1 MNGATTRL
9 TSRHRFRVDPV
20 ACVAAA
26 PRGGSA
32 WPGPSSRVPVKGE
45 IRRREHTYRIALAWS
60 DALAATL
67 ALTIAIFVLG
77 SDYVSGLTLLAIP
90 MVVVAAKILG
100 LYDRDELAAPEDD
113 ARRDAADLPT
123 RHDLHARLLARRERL
138 RRRPPRPR
146 PGAGSLA
153 LPLHVRRCS
162 VAGCTR
168 AVVGRTT
175 REERCLVVGGSD
187 VAVEIDRKL
196 GTAHSVNAV
205 LVGTV
210 PLDEGHDHRRTL
222 RRVEQAIA
230 DRDVHRVILAPRQAD
245 SEYVLDMVRTVKSL
259 GVRVSLLPRMFEVVG
274 SSVVF
279 DELDGVTVLG
289 VRNFGMSRSSLM
301 VKRTMDLV
309 GSTLGLLA
317 IAPILMVIAAAVRL
331 DSRGPILFRQVRVGR
346 NGETFEVMKFR
357 TMVANAEELKDSLRD
372 RNEADGG
379 LFKIEDDPRITRVGQ
394 LLRKTSLDEL
404 PQLFN
409 VFRGEMSLVGPRPL
423 VLDED
428 SKIEGWRRRR
438 LHLTPGM
445 TGHWQ
450 ILGSSRIP
458 LHEMVKIDYLY
469 VANWSLWTDVKI
481 LLRTV
486 PHMLR
491 RGGM

>member
-1 MNGATTRL
+1 MAGAI
-9 TSRHRFRVDPV
+9 FE
-20 ACVAAA
+20 
-26 PRGGSA
+26 G
-32 WPGPSSRVPVKGE
+32 PVKGE

-67 ALTIAIFVLG
+67 ALTVAIFLLG

-100 LYDRDELAAPEDD
+100 LYDRDELLLRKTTLDETPQLFQLATICTLVFWLGESMFVDG
-113 ARRDAADLPT
+113 RLG
-123 RHDLHARLLARRERL
+123 HDQVLGLWLFLFTFAIVGRW
-138 RRRPPRPR
+138 
-146 PGAGSLA
+146 
-153 LPLHVRRCS
+153 
-162 VAGCTR
+162 CTR
-168 AVVGRTT
+168 AVVSRTT

-210 PLDEGHDHRRTL
+210 PLDEGDDHRRTL

-245 SEYVLDMVRTVKSL
+245 SDHVLDMVRTVKSL

-301 VKRTMDLV
+301 IKRTMDLV
-309 GSTLGLLA
+309 GSTLGLIA
-317 IAPILMVIAAAVRL
+317 ISPLLLGIAIAVRL

-346 NGETFEVMKFR
+346 DGERFRVMKFR
-357 TMVANAEELKDSLRD
+357 TMVANAEDLKDGLRD
-372 RNEADGG
+372 QNEADGG
-379 LFKIEDDPRITRVGQ
+379 LFKIENDPRITRVGRI
-394 LLRKTSLDEL
+394 LRKTSLDEL

-409 VFRGEMSLVGPRPL
+409 VFLGEMSLVGPRPL

-428 SKIEGWRRRR
+428 NKIEGWRRRR

-450 ILGSSRIP
+450 ILGSARIP

-469 VANWSLWTDVKI
+469 VANWSLWTDIKI

>member
-1 MNGATTRL
+1 MAGAI
-9 TSRHRFRVDPV
+9 FE
-20 ACVAAA
+20 
-26 PRGGSA
+26 G
-32 WPGPSSRVPVKGE
+32 PVKGE

-60 DALAATL
+60 DALATTL
-67 ALTIAIFVLG
+67 ALTIAIFILG
-77 SDYVSGLTLLAIP
+77 SDYVSELTLLAIP
-90 MVVVAAKILG
+90 MVVVAAKVLG
-100 LYDRDELAAPEDD
+100 LYDRDELLLRKTTLDEAPQLFQLATICTLVFWLGESVFVDG
-113 ARRDAADLPT
+113 RLG
-123 RHDLHARLLARRERL
+123 HDQVLGLWIALLTLTIVGRWL
-138 RRRPPRPR
+138 
-146 PGAGSLA
+146 
-153 LPLHVRRCS
+153 
-162 VAGCTR
+162 TR
-168 AVVGRTT
+168 AIVGRTT
-175 REERCLVVGGSD
+175 TQERCLVVGGSD

-205 LVGTV
+205 LVGTI
-210 PLDEGHDHRRTL
+210 PLDENHDHRRTL

-289 VRNFGMSRSSLM
+289 VRNFGMTRSSLII
-301 VKRTMDLV
+301 KRAMDLA
-309 GSTLGLLA
+309 GSGIGVFAISPLLA
-317 IAPILMVIAAAVRL
+317 ILALAVRL
-331 DSRGPILFRQVRVGR
+331 DSPGPVFFRQVRVGR
-346 NGETFEVMKFR
+346 DGKTFEVMKFR
-357 TMVANAEELKDSLRD
+357 TMVANAEELKDELRAF
-372 RNEADGG
+372 NEADG
-379 LFKIEDDPRITRVGQ
+379 LFKIADDPRITRVGRV
-394 LLRKTSLDEL
+394 LRKTSLDEL

-409 VFRGEMSLVGPRPL
+409 VVRGEMSLVGPRPL
-423 VLDED
+423 VQDED

-491 RGGM
+491 RGGQ

>member
-1 MNGATTRL
+1 MAGAI
-9 TSRHRFRVDPV
+9 FE
-20 ACVAAA
+20 
-26 PRGGSA
+26 G
-32 WPGPSSRVPVKGE
+32 PVKGE

-60 DALAATL
+60 DALATTL
-67 ALTIAIFVLG
+67 ALTVAIFLLG
-77 SDYVSGLTLLAIP
+77 RDYVSGLTLLAIP

-100 LYDRDELAAPEDD
+100 LYDRDELLLRKTTLDETPQLFQLATICTLVFWLGESVFVSGE
-113 ARRDAADLPT
+113 LG
-123 RHDLHARLLARRERL
+123 HDQVLGLWI
-138 RRRPPRPR
+138 
-146 PGAGSLA
+146 A
-153 LPLHVRRCS
+153 LFTFAIVGRWL
-162 VAGCTR
+162 TR
-168 AVVGRTT
+168 AVVSRTT

-187 VAVEIDRKL
+187 AAVEIDRKL

-230 DRDVHRVILAPRQAD
+230 DRDVHRVILAPRQAE

-301 VKRTMDLV
+301 IKRTMDLV
-309 GSTLGLLA
+309 GASLGLL
-317 IAPILMVIAAAVRL
+317 VISPLLAVLAAAVRL
-331 DSRGPILFRQVRVGR
+331 DSSGPILFRQVRVGR

-357 TMVANAEELKDSLRD
+357 TMVENAEELKDGLRD
-372 RNEADGG
+372 QNEAGA
-379 LFKIEDDPRITRVGQ
+379 LFKIEDDPRITRVGRI
-394 LLRKTSLDEL
+394 LRKTSLDEL

-458 LHEMVKIDYLY
+458 MQEMVKIDYLY